1 MTRALSDSHGFQ
13 SSFWRDAKTST
24 RDARAPRIS
33 TLLIALFAVTL
44 AHAAEFSDPAPP
56 RVAEVKETEEPK
68 AEPFDRLTFHTAP
81 KPLAKGAITTD
92 WPRFLGP
99 NDNATSPETHL
110 LKTLPDGGPARVW
123 EVGKG
128 VSFACPA
135 IAGER
140 LVLFHRLDDK
150 ETIECLHAET
160 GKRFWIHQYAAPYEE
175 RYGGGKGPR
184 SSPVIDG
191 GRVFTRGITGILH
204 CLDLKTGA
212 VIWQRDAAREFD
224 AAPNF
229 FGLGGSP
236 LVSGDKLI
244 VPLGGAHGLSVA
256 AFDKAT
262 GKLAWGAE
270 SEWGASYASPIPA
283 KIHGRDCILALMGG
297 ESRPPTGGL
306 LCIDAAN
313 GKVLNATP
321 WRARMAESVTASSP
335 VVAGNR
341 VFISETYTEGGAAV
355 GIAPDFSANIA
366 WRAPKF
372 GTYWMTPVLKDGHL
386 YGFDGMS
393 PQTAALVCCEV
404 ASGKEMWRE
413 DIAWKDDTKRGPR
426 NRIIGRGQLL
436 AADGAFLC
444 LGENGQLAWLDLS
457 PRGCTVLARTTL
469 FDAPET
475 WTLPALS
482 RGLLYVC
489 QNERDAAGKPP
500 RVICYDLRAP

>member
-1 MTRALSDSHGFQ
+1 M
-13 SSFWRDAKTST
+13 SFS
-24 RDARAPRIS
+24 
-33 TLLIALFAVTL
+33 
-44 AHAAEFSDPAPP
+44 HAAEFSDPAPP
-56 RVAEVKETEEPK
+56 RVSDVKETAEPK
-68 AEPFDRLTFHTAP
+68 AAVFDRLTFHAVP
-81 KPLAKGAITTD
+81 KPLASGVASSD

-99 NDNATSPETHL
+99 SDNAISPETHL
-110 LKTLPDGGPARVW
+110 LKTWPEGGPKRVW
-123 EVGKG
+123 EVEKG

-135 IAGER
+135 IVGER

-160 GKRFWIHQYAAPYEE
+160 GKRFWIHQYDAPYSE

-184 SSPVIDG
+184 SNPVIDD

-204 CLDLKTGA
+204 CLDLQTGA

-224 AAPNF
+224 APPNF

-236 LVSGDKLI
+236 LVSFGNVI
-244 VPLGGAHGLSVA
+244 VPIGGARGESVV
-256 AFDKAT
+256 AFAKAT
-262 GKLAWGAE
+262 GKLAWSAQ

-283 KIHGRDCILALMGG
+283 KIHGRDCLLALMGG

-313 GKVLNATP
+313 GKVLNSTP
-321 WRARMAESVTASSP
+321 WRATMAESVTASSP

-341 VFISETYTEGGAAV
+341 VFISEAYTEGGAAV
-355 GIAPDFSANIA
+355 EIAPDFSAKIA

-372 GTYWMTPVLKDGHL
+372 GAYWMTPVLKDGHL

-393 PQTAALVCCEV
+393 PQTAGLVCYEV
-404 ASGKEMWRE
+404 ATGKEMWRE
-413 DIAWKDDTKRGPR
+413 ELAWKDGAR

-444 LGENGQLAWLDLS
+444 LGENGQIAWLDLS
-457 PRGCTVLARTTL
+457 PRGCKVLARTTL

-482 RGLLYVC
+482 HGLLYVC
-489 QNERDAAGKPP
+489 QNERDAAGKTP
-500 RVICYDLRAP
+500 RVICYDFRAP

>member
-1 MTRALSDSHGFQ
+1 MTKFPVLKLLAASALAFATGAFGADVEPCDRLNFH
-13 SSFWRDAKTST
+13 
-24 RDARAPRIS
+24 APP
-33 TLLIALFAVTL
+33 TLLQKQTRT
-44 AHAAEFSDPAPP
+44 S
-56 RVAEVKETEEPK
+56 
-68 AEPFDRLTFHTAP
+68 
-81 KPLAKGAITTD
+81 D
-92 WPRFLGP
+92 WPSFLGP

-110 LKTLPDGGPARVW
+110 LKTWPDGGPARVW

-135 IAGER
+135 IVGER
-140 LVLFHRLDDK
+140 FVLFHRLDDK

-160 GKRFWIHQYAAPYEE
+160 GKRIWIYQYDAPYEE
-175 RYGGGKGPR
+175 KYGGGKGPR

-204 CLDLKTGA
+204 CLELKTGA
-212 VIWQRDAAREFD
+212 VIWKRDPVKEFD

-236 LVSGDKLI
+236 LVSFENVV
-244 VPLGGAHGLSVA
+244 VPLGGARGESVV
-256 AFDKAT
+256 AFEKAT
-262 GKLAWGAE
+262 GKLAWSAQ

-313 GKVLNATP
+313 GKVLSATP
-321 WRARMAESVTASSP
+321 WRAKMAESVTASSP

-341 VFISETYTEGGAAV
+341 VFISEAYTEGGAAV
-355 GIAPDFSANIA
+355 EIAPDFSAKIA

-393 PQTAALVCCEV
+393 PQTAGLVCYEV
-404 ASGKEMWRE
+404 ATGKEIWRE
-413 DIAWKDDTKRGPR
+413 ELAWKDGAR

-457 PRGCTVLARTTL
+457 PRGCKVLARTTL

-489 QNERDAAGKPP
+489 QNERDAAGRPP
-500 RVICYDLRAP
+500 RVVCYDLRSP